1 VFSDVSPQFF
11 FQRTA
16 DRRLPPSPMNV
27 RLERSFV
34 TLLANE
40 FPHYGAANR
49 EAGGQNRIAPLLVP
63 IRADDP
69 LPQIH

>member
-1 VFSDVSPQFF
+1 
-11 FQRTA
+11 
-16 DRRLPPSPMNV
+16 MNV

-34 TLLANE
+34 TLLANQLS
-40 FPHYGAANR
+40 HYGAADR

-63 IRADDP
+63 IRADNP